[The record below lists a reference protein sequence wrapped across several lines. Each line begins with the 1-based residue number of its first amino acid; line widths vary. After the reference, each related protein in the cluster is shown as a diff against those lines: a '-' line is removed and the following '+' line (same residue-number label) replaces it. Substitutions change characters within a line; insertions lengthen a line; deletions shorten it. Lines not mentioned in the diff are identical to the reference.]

1 MVTSNRKCMKSTS
14 ELIEHMQ
21 QKNIGFNISNIT
33 QAKQTLTKI
42 NYYYKLSSYRSNFP
56 KDENG
61 KYIHLEFAYLTDLA
75 SIDMQLRDYLM
86 DLSLDIE
93 HSIKVVLLDLISND
107 SNEDGYTIVTDFRN
121 EHQAQYDQTLQYW
134 GSSQYLH
141 DFYQKRHEDVSI
153 WVLMETMTF
162 GTLSMFVD
170 FYFSRTEIQQV
181 KKIKN
186 YLRFSKNIRNA
197 CAHSNPLLVNLFS
210 DKEFLRHPSA
220 PITLAANQMGIN
232 RTYLQDLK
240 INDLVSLFY
249 LHKCLQSKKM
259 SEHRCRQGRR
269 LIKRFHRHS
278 DWYADNTQLNTFF
291 RILNI
296 VIDYL
301 DMD

>member
-181 KKIKN
+181 KKLKIILDSAKT
-186 YLRFSKNIRNA
+186 FEM
-197 CAHSNPLLVNLFS
+197 H
-210 DKEFLRHPSA
+210 A
-220 PITLAANQMGIN
+220 PIVTL
-232 RTYLQDLK
+232 Y
-240 INDLVSLFY
+240 
-249 LHKCLQSKKM
+249 
-259 SEHRCRQGRR
+259 
-269 LIKRFHRHS
+269 
-278 DWYADNTQLNTFF
+278 
-291 RILNI
+291 
-296 VIDYL
+296 
-301 DMD
+301 

>member
-1 MVTSNRKCMKSTS
+1 MPDHKQMKSSS
-14 ELIEHMQ
+14 ELIKHMKE
-21 QKNIGFNISNIT
+21 KNIGFNISSED
-33 QAKQTLTKI
+33 QAKTMLTKV

-56 KDENG
+56 KDVNG
-61 KYIHLEFAYLTDLA
+61 KYINLEFAYLTDLA

-93 HSIKVVLLDLISND
+93 HAIKVVLLDLIAND
-107 SNEDGYTIVTDFRN
+107 PSEDGYTIVDNFKSQHAT
-121 EHQAQYDQTLQYW
+121 QYEQTISYW
-134 GSSQYLH
+134 RSNKYLH
-141 DFYQKRHEDVSI
+141 DFYLKRHEDVAV

-170 FYFSRTEIQQV
+170 FYFDRVGTTRV
-181 KKIKN
+181 RKIKN

-210 DKEFLRHPSA
+210 DREFLRWPSA
-220 PITLAANQMGIN
+220 PVTTAATHMGIT
-232 RTYLQDLK
+232 RSYLQDLK

-249 LHKCLQSKKM
+249 LHSFLQSKKM

-269 LIKRFHRHS
+269 LINRFNRHA

-291 RILNI
+291 KILNI
-296 VIDYL
+296 LIDYL
-301 DMD
+301 DMN